1 MGLLSRARDWPV
13 MPEGKYRIEGLLG
26 RGGMGAVYAA
36 RDLVLDRPVAIK
48 VIRPELVPD
57 PAARERFLREA
68 QTLARLTHPSIVRVF
83 ACGLLPDGG
92 PYLVME
98 LVRGVDLQ
106 RELVAEGRLEVS
118 RASRILA
125 AACAAMESAHR
136 DGVLHGDLKPE
147 NILLPDDGGDD
158 EEDNEVAAKVLDFGV
173 AQAIAMPDV
182 QRRSGPEAR
191 PPEWSGALG
200 GPRPSTDARGALS
213 SVEGRERRR
222 EGVPGDEVPRTT
234 GDTPIVGTPAYMA
247 PEQLRGQPPSP
258 GTDVFSLGVIAYE
271 MLIGELPFGRGSA
284 AEVALAQERGIP
296 AGHLDR
302 LPPALARAVTAALAI
317 DADRRPV
324 SAQALAHLIG
334 AAAGGL

>member
-1 MGLLSRARDWPV
+1 MALRSRARDWPV
-13 MPEGKYRIEGLLG
+13 MPEDKYRIEGLLG

-68 QTLARLTHPSIVRVF
+68 QTLARLTHPSIVQVF
-83 ACGLLPDGG
+83 ACGSLPDGG

-106 RELVAEGRLEVS
+106 RELAAEGRLEVS

-147 NILLPDDGGDD
+147 NILLPDDCGDD
-158 EEDNEVAAKVLDFGV
+158 EEDNGVAAKVLDFGV
-173 AQAIAMPDV
+173 AQAIRADPAV
-182 QRRSGPEAR
+182 P
-191 PPEWSGALG
+191 LG
-200 GPRPSTDARGALS
+200 QGRIEPLAVA
-213 SVEGRERRR
+213 SV
-222 EGVPGDEVPRTT
+222 
-234 GDTPIVGTPAYMA
+234 DTPIVGTPAYMA

-296 AGHLDR
+296 AGHLDS

>member
-36 RDLVLDRPVAIK
+36 RDVVLDRPVAIK

-83 ACGLLPDGG
+83 ACGSLPDGG

-106 RELVAEGRLEVS
+106 RELAAEGRLEAS

-125 AACAAMESAHR
+125 AACAAMEAAHR

-147 NILLPDDGGDD
+147 NILLPDDCGDD

-173 AQAIAMPDV
+173 AQAIRADP
-182 QRRSGPEAR
+182 RRRVEAGPESSRR
-191 PPEWSGALG
+191 PC
-200 GPRPSTDARGALS
+200 
-213 SVEGRERRR
+213 ERRHADCR
-222 EGVPGDEVPRTT
+222 HAGVHGAGATART
-234 GDTPIVGTPAYMA
+234 AA
-247 PEQLRGQPPSP
+247 Q
-258 GTDVFSLGVIAYE
+258 
-271 MLIGELPFGRGSA
+271 SA
-284 AEVALAQERGIP
+284 AR
-296 AGHLDR
+296 
-302 LPPALARAVTAALAI
+302 TS
-317 DADRRPV
+317 
-324 SAQALAHLIG
+324 SASA
-334 AAAGGL
+334 

>member
-1 MGLLSRARDWPV
+1 MAVGPGSSDPGLRLYSYNPPGMGLLSRARDWPV

-68 QTLARLTHPSIVRVF
+68 ETLARLTHPSIVRVF
-83 ACGLLPDGG
+83 ACGSLPDGA

-106 RELVAEGRLEVS
+106 RELAAEGRLEVS

-136 DGVLHGDLKPE
+136 DGILHGDLKPE
-147 NILLPDDGGDD
+147 NILLPDDCSDD
-158 EEDNEVAAKVLDFGV
+158 EDDNEVAAKVLDFGV
-173 AQAIAMPDV
+173 AQAIRADP
-182 QRRSGPEAR
+182 A
-191 PPEWSGALG
+191 PPLG
-200 GPRPSTDARGALS
+200 QSRIEPLAVA
-213 SVEGRERRR
+213 SV
-222 EGVPGDEVPRTT
+222 DL
-234 GDTPIVGTPAYMA
+234 PIVGTPAYMA

-296 AGHLDR
+296 AAHLDR

>member
-1 MGLLSRARDWPV
+1 MALRSRARDWPV

-125 AACAAMESAHR
+125 AVCAAMESAHR

-147 NILLPDDGGDD
+147 NILLPDDCGDD

-173 AQAIAMPDV
+173 AQAIAMPDA
-182 QRRSGPEAR
+182 QRRSGPEA
-191 PPEWSGALG
+191 
-200 GPRPSTDARGALS
+200 
-213 SVEGRERRR
+213 
-222 EGVPGDEVPRTT
+222 PRTT
-234 GDTPIVGTPAYMA
+234 EDMPIVGTPAYMA

-296 AGHLDR
+296 AGHLDP

>member
-68 QTLARLTHPSIVRVF
+68 ETLARLTHPSIVRVF
-83 ACGLLPDGG
+83 ACGSLPDGA

-106 RELVAEGRLEVS
+106 RELAAEGRLEVS

-147 NILLPDDGGDD
+147 IILLPDDCSDD
-158 EEDNEVAAKVLDFGV
+158 EDDNEVAAKVLDFGV
-173 AQAIAMPDV
+173 AQAIRADP
-182 QRRSGPEAR
+182 A
-191 PPEWSGALG
+191 PPLG
-200 GPRPSTDARGALS
+200 QSRIEPLAVA
-213 SVEGRERRR
+213 SV
-222 EGVPGDEVPRTT
+222 DL
-234 GDTPIVGTPAYMA
+234 PIVGTPAYMA

-271 MLIGELPFGRGSA
+271 MLVGELPFGSGSA

-296 AGHLDR
+296 AGHLDP

>member
-48 VIRPELVPD
+48 VVRPELVPD
-57 PAARERFLREA
+57 PAARERFLHEA

-83 ACGLLPDGG
+83 ACGSLPDGG

-98 LVRGVDLQ
+98 LIRGVDLQ
-106 RELVAEGRLEVS
+106 RELVAEGRLEPS

-125 AACAAMESAHR
+125 AVCAAMESAHR

-147 NILLPDDGGDD
+147 NILLPDDAGD
-158 EEDNEVAAKVLDFGV
+158 EEGDEVAAKVLDFGV
-173 AQAIAMPDV
+173 AQAIRADPAAPV
-182 QRRSGPEAR
+182 GQGRIEPLAI
-191 PPEWSGALG
+191 
-200 GPRPSTDARGALS
+200 T
-213 SVEGRERRR
+213 SVEL
-222 EGVPGDEVPRTT
+222 
-234 GDTPIVGTPAYMA
+234 PIIGTPAYMA
-247 PEQLRGQPPSP
+247 PEQLCGQPPSP

-271 MLIGELPFGRGSA
+271 MLIGELPFGKGSA

-296 AGHLDR
+296 AGHLHP
-302 LPPALARAVTAALAI
+302 LPPALARAVRAALAI
-317 DADRRPV
+317 DADQRPV
-324 SAQALAHLIG
+324 SAQALAYLI